1 MNAENS
7 GGCQTKGMKYDSG
20 EYDVPAD
27 HQGRSPLTGS
37 SFINEFGR
45 KRFRCVE
52 LEVFKL
58 E

>member
-1 MNAENS
+1 MNDENH
-7 GGCQTKGMKYDSG
+7 GLCQTNGMEDSG

-37 SFINEFGR
+37 SFIDEDGWKCFT
-45 KRFRCVE
+45 CVE